1 MKLGEIAERLSC
13 ELRGDPGTEI
23 HALAPIEEAEPGT
36 LTFVANPRYRR
47 YLQSTRA
54 SAVIVALTEGDVP
67 LPCLRAADP
76 YLAFAQALE
85 LFYVPPPLP
94 SGIHPSAVI
103 AASARIGHAA
113 AIGPFCVIGE
123 EVVIGDN
130 ARLDAHV
137 VVYPQARIG
146 NACRAYAHVVVRERV
161 VIGDRVTLH
170 SGCVIGGDGFG
181 YVIGA
186 DGNARKIMQAGT
198 VIIENDVEIGANTTV
213 DRAAVGATV
222 IRCGAKLDNL
232 VMVAHGCSIGE
243 GSALAAQVGL
253 SGSTRVGRF
262 VRIGG
267 QAGAAGH
274 LTIGDGAQVAAQSGV
289 PHDVPAGGIVGGYPA
304 VDIHLFRR
312 MSAASARLP
321 DLLRRVR
328 QIENALA
335 LREGSPPYQGG
346 VRGGSKR
353 REQSTSPLPPPS
365 KGGGSRRRSGKRRGS
380 SKRKSP

>member
-47 YLQSTRA
+47 YLQSTCA
-54 SAVIVALTEGDVP
+54 SAVIVGLTEGDVP

-85 LFYVPPPLP
+85 LFYVPPPLL

-146 NACRAYAHVVVRERV
+146 NACRAYAHVVVRERA

-181 YVIGA
+181 YVVGA

-222 IRCGAKLDNL
+222 IHCGAKLDNL